1 MMGIT
6 TSIVKGLGSTLTTL
20 LPIGAL
26 ALGAYLV
33 IKNAGFIGSSVG
45 GFAGTGLRNLG
56 SGISEGFATTFDIF
70 GGSPNPNTG
79 GAISQDDPNTI
90 VTDSPMQVNDP
101 SMGIVTPNPLEEGF
115 TPIATP
121 FKSFVS
127 AGTLSREF
135 AEAYSFQPPARSGQ
149 LDVSK
154 TFAYIS
160 SPTYRANQEQAVLS
174 GSNYGGFGTEQAQ
187 TNALASAIE
196 DSAKRYP
203 EWFA

>member
-1 MMGIT
+1 MMALFGIGN
-6 TSIVKGLGSTLTTL
+6 IAKIAGLAIAGLVGYTL
-20 LPIGAL
+20 
-26 ALGAYLV
+26 
-33 IKNAGFIGSSVG
+33 IKNAGNIGSSVG
-45 GFAGTGLRNLG
+45 SFAGTGLRNLG
-56 SGISEGFATTFDIF
+56 SGITEGFATTFDIF
-70 GGSPNPNTG
+70 GGSPNANTG

-90 VTDSPMQVNDP
+90 VTDTPLAEDDP
-101 SMGIVTPNPLEEGF
+101 SMGIVKPNPLEEGF
-115 TPIATP
+115 HPIATP

-160 SPTYRANQEQAVLS
+160 SPTYRANQEQSALT
-174 GSNYGGFGTEQAQ
+174 GSNFGGFGTEQAQ
-187 TNALASAIE
+187 TNALASAIQ
-196 DSAKRYP
+196 DSASKYP